1 MSQHPLTPLR
11 ESSQSPG
18 TERTLAILELLG
30 QHRLGLN
37 LSEIAR
43 DLDLVYHQR
52 MSAEQV
58 RRYHR
63 GEVDPHDA
71 SIEHLAALSG
81 YYRVGISALSPVAF
95 SRLEIAFDLLKRQLR
110 CSSAS

>member
-1 MSQHPLTPLR
+1 MA
-11 ESSQSPG
+11 
-18 TERTLAILELLG
+18 RTRKDHAASEELGRNLA
-30 QHRLGLN
+30 RLHHEAGDP
-37 LSEIAR
+37 SYPDIAR